1 MKRLHLFLIL
11 VLLTVLT
18 FSVSSFAA
26 YPEHNINC
34 VLGFSP
40 GGPTDVIARGSVP
53 ILQEILG
60 VGIAIT
66 NMPGA
71 AGAPAAKHV
80 LDQPADGYTFFYGS
94 ETMSVWQTMG
104 TMDISPLRDFDCI
117 KLVAEATPVLAVP
130 PKSQFNSAEE
140 FVKYAQE
147 NPGKL
152 RIGTAGPG
160 TVPHVSGLMLQQKL
174 GCKFTFVPYQ
184 GGAPAITAV
193 MGAQVDATIEMVQSM
208 VSAHQGGQLK
218 IITSFTNVPIPGLEE
233 VPPIGQIYP
242 VLQEDLPYGPYF
254 GPFVKKGT
262 PQEVIDVLKE
272 AMEKVIVDQRWID
285 YTNNLYLTRI
295 NYSGE
300 EAIEYLENWTAKAAW
315 LLYNAGAAAHSPTK
329 FGIKN
334 LDLLRKLEK

>member
-1 MKRLHLFLIL
+1 MKKILFFTFLIATMVIL
-11 VLLTVLT
+11 
-18 FSVSSFAA
+18 SSFTVFSA
-26 YPEHNINC
+26 YPERNINC
-34 VLGFSP
+34 IVGFSP

-71 AGAPAAKHV
+71 AGATAAKHV
-80 LDQPADGYTFFYGS
+80 LDQPADGYTFYYGS
-94 ETMSVWQTMG
+94 EIMSVWQTMG
-104 TMDISPLRDFDCI
+104 TMDMSPLRDFVCI

-130 PKSQFNSAEE
+130 PNSPFNSAEE

-174 GCKFTFVPYQ
+174 GCQFTFVPYQ
-184 GGAPAITAV
+184 GGKPAITAV

-218 IITSFTNVPIPGLEE
+218 ILASFTNVPIPGLEE
-233 VPPIGQIYP
+233 VLPIGKIYP
-242 VLQEDLPYGPYF
+242 DLQEDLPYGPYF

-262 PQEVIDVLKE
+262 PQEVIDVLKA
-272 AMEKVIVDQRWID
+272 AMDKVIVDQRWID
-285 YTNNLYLTRI
+285 YTNKLFLTRI

-315 LLYNAGAAAHSPTK
+315 LLYKSGVAAHSPTK
-329 FGIKN
+329 FGIKD
-334 LDLLRKLEK
+334 LDLLKKIGD